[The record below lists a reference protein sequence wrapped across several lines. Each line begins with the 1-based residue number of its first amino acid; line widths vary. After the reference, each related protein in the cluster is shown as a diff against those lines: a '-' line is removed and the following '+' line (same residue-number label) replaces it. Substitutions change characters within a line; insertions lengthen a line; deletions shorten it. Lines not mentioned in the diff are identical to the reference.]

1 MLVVGIDAHKKSHT
15 AVAVDQVGVKEAEV
29 TVPATDAGHLQ
40 LLGWARQRFG
50 QAPDRWAVEDCR
62 HLTGRLERALLGAGD
77 AAVRVPPNLM
87 AGARRSART
96 PGKSDPI
103 DALAVA
109 RAAVSEHDLP
119 VARLDEPTRELKL
132 LIERRD
138 QLVAG
143 RTREVN
149 RIRWHLRAIDP
160 AQDPAKSAFD
170 TAAARTRLRARLDG
184 RAGIDVELAMM
195 VLEHIDRLCQLIA
208 ELTTRIEGLTV
219 EQAPAELVAL
229 PGCGPLTA
237 TKILAETAGAS
248 RFRSEACYAMNAGVA
263 PIPVWSGN
271 TAGRVRL
278 NRGGNRQLNAA
289 RHRIAI
295 TQVRLG
301 GLGKAYYD
309 HRRADGDSSTE
320 AYLALKRRLAR
331 VVFNTSPDT
340 NNPLRLAFNRPL
352 DIGDNHGRF
361 PQ

>member
-15 AVAVDQVGVKEAEV
+15 AVAVDQVGVKEAEA

-40 LLGWARQRFG
+40 PLGRARQRFG

-77 AAVRVPPNLM
+77 AVVRVPPRLM
-87 AGARRSART
+87 AGARRSVRT

-109 RAAVSEHDLP
+109 GAAVSEQDLP

-132 LIERRD
+132 LVERRD

-149 RIRWHLRAIDP
+149 RIRWHLHAIDP

-219 EQAPAELVAL
+219 DQAPAELVAL

-237 TKILAETAGAS
+237 TKILAETAGAKQ
-248 RFRSEACYAMNAGVA
+248 V
-263 PIPVWSGN
+263 PIQGLLRNERRCRTDPGPV
-271 TAGRVRL
+271 
-278 NRGGNRQLNAA
+278 RQ
-289 RHRIAI
+289 
-295 TQVRLG
+295 
-301 GLGKAYYD
+301 
-309 HRRADGDSSTE
+309 HRRAGQNQPRREPATE
-320 AYLALKRRLAR
+320 RRPTPDRHAPSPTRRPRQGLRPPTRRRRLLHR
-331 VVFNTSPDT
+331 GLPGPETPPRT
-340 NNPLRLAFNRPL
+340 RRLQHLTRHEQSAATCL
-352 DIGDNHGRF
+352 
-361 PQ
+361 PQAA

>member
-77 AAVRVPPNLM
+77 AVVRVPPNLM

-149 RIRWHLRAIDP
+149 RIRWHLNAIDP

-184 RAGIDVELAMM
+184 R
-195 VLEHIDRLCQLIA
+195 
-208 ELTTRIEGLTV
+208 
-219 EQAPAELVAL
+219 
-229 PGCGPLTA
+229 PGSMSNWP
-237 TKILAETAGAS
+237 
-248 RFRSEACYAMNAGVA
+248 
-263 PIPVWSGN
+263 
-271 TAGRVRL
+271 
-278 NRGGNRQLNAA
+278 
-289 RHRIAI
+289 
-295 TQVRLG
+295 
-301 GLGKAYYD
+301 
-309 HRRADGDSSTE
+309 
-320 AYLALKRRLAR
+320 
-331 VVFNTSPDT
+331 
-340 NNPLRLAFNRPL
+340 
-352 DIGDNHGRF
+352 
-361 PQ
+361 